1 MPGAESQMVLAEGW
15 RERGMDATERWR
27 AETVVW
33 HGSVGEQALDINNLL
48 ALRGPKN
55 STQAPARGQSDPLR
69 AQLCLNPDPRTC

>member
-69 AQLCLNPDPRTC
+69 AQL